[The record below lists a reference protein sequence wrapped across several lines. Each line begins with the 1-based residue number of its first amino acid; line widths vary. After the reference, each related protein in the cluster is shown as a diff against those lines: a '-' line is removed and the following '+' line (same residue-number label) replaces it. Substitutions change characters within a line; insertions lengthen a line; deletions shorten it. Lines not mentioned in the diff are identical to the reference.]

1 MNKKNITL
9 SLSDNEIARLVNCLD
24 RQKRHYQEM
33 GLTPLA
39 NNLVAIMGEI
49 NRNWIVDED

>member
-33 GLTPLA
+33 GFTPLA
-39 NNLVAIMGEI
+39 NSLVAIMGEI
-49 NRNWIVDED
+49 HKKWIVDED